1 VAVYAA
7 AVPAP
12 PVGPDGS
19 SSAEPVPYADATHSV
34 LTPMG
39 QVESA
44 GNFARGLGARRIKAF
59 GAVVLVACLALLALS
74 VF

>member
-1 VAVYAA
+1 
-7 AVPAP
+7 
-12 PVGPDGS
+12 
-19 SSAEPVPYADATHSV
+19 
-34 LTPMG
+34 MG

-59 GAVVLVACLALLALS
+59 GAVVLVICLALLALS

>member
-1 VAVYAA
+1 
-7 AVPAP
+7 VPVP
-12 PVGPDGS
+12 PPEPDGT
-19 SSAEPVPYADATHSV
+19 SSAEPVPYAEASHSV

-59 GAVVLVACLALLALS
+59 GAVVLVVCLALLALS